1 MPEIFSFKAA
11 AMLRSSG
18 FLFIFLVH
26 GGLAVNWND
35 WGSGMWANFCNFTD
49 PNMVEV
55 PSTGQVP
62 GSLRSQRVAIEMQH
76 FYTSP
81 LKRNLSL
88 MPNRVNLFNN
98 FFILAKKA

>member
-1 MPEIFSFKAA
+1 MFLFKAA

-18 FLFIFLVH
+18 FLFLFLVH

-62 GSLRSQRVAIEMQH
+62 GSLRLQRVAIEMQH
-76 FYTSP
+76 F
-81 LKRNLSL
+81 LSKPKML
-88 MPNRVNLFNN
+88 NYSEY
-98 FFILAKKA
+98 ILY

>member
-1 MPEIFSFKAA
+1 MFLFKAA

-18 FLFIFLVH
+18 FLFLFLVH

-76 FYTSP
+76 F
-81 LKRNLSL
+81 LSKPKML
-88 MPNRVNLFNN
+88 NYSEY
-98 FFILAKKA
+98 ILY